1 MVLLIRIRDKLA
13 KSGIHKRCSKRKDL
27 PTSQNMLT
35 YFQAA
40 VASLLPEHPGPDLCG
55 GQQRQREDTGGT
67 GRATENGNKEM
78 AAKSSDLD
86 PNNK

>member
-1 MVLLIRIRDKLA
+1 M
-13 KSGIHKRCSKRKDL
+13 
-27 PTSQNMLT
+27 
-35 YFQAA
+35 
-40 VASLLPEHPGPDLCG
+40 ASLLPEHPGPDICG

-67 GRATENGNKEM
+67 GRATEDGNKEM